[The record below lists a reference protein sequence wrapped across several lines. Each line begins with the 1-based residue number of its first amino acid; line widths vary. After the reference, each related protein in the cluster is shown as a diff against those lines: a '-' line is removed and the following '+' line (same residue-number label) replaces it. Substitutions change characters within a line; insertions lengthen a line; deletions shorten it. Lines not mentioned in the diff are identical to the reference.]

1 MPTSLLS
8 ADTMF
13 PNFKGNETTEEKV
26 NQIQNYLYMLVEQL
40 RYSMANVGKENFN
53 ETEFDDI
60 VNLITEPVYI
70 QLKSETGEIN
80 SSIQATAENLTLRI
94 EGVNTNLGKT
104 NETVATLQA
113 SVNGFNTKVEDLSGK
128 YTSLQQTVNGF
139 NATVGEINGNYSS
152 VTQQVNAI
160 NNKVATHD
168 GKFTEIDTRIGNIKL
183 QVSDGSDGT
192 VSIELIGGGGGSGQ
206 IKLTGEVTF
215 EALEER
221 GYITT
226 GTIDSALS
234 DKGYVTKSALAG
246 NGTTTING
254 GNITTGIIKG
264 VTYYAAGVGDSFVVT
279 DYNHNRSIGGI
290 RYEFVDPDMLY
301 ADKMYLYT
309 SSYFDGYS
317 TWYPS
322 VKIESAGN
330 ISVEAPAGLIYMKAG
345 EYITLSCG
353 GNLTFYVTH
362 YVNYSPVVTT
372 WEFAN
377 GFLYKNGAQ
386 VL

>member
-8 ADTMF
+8 TDTMF

-26 NQIQNYLYMLVEQL
+26 DQIQNYLYMLVEQL

-53 ETEFDDI
+53 ETEFDNI
-60 VNLITEPVYI
+60 VNLITEPVYL
-70 QLKSETGEIN
+70 QLKNETGDIN
-80 SSIQATAENLTLRI
+80 SYVQATAENLSARI
-94 EGVNTNLGKT
+94 TGISDLLG
-104 NETVATLQA
+104 ETQQTTTELTASLSGITA
-113 SVNGFNTKVEDLSGK
+113 SVSDLSGK
-128 YTSLQQTVNGF
+128 YTSLQSTVNGL
-139 NATVGEINGNYSS
+139 TLTSSDNGDTSTITLSANGA
-152 VTQQVNAI
+152 AI
-160 NNKVATHD
+160 TSA
-168 GKFTEIDTRIGNIKL
+168 NITLK
-183 QVSDGSDGT
+183 
-192 VSIELIGGGGGSGQ
+192 
-206 IKLTGEVTF
+206 GEVTF
-215 EALEER
+215 QALQDR

-226 GTIDSALS
+226 GTIDTALS
-234 DKGYVTKSALAG
+234 GKGYVTESALAG

-264 VTYYAAGVGDSFVVT
+264 VTYYAAGVGDSFIVT
-279 DYNHNRSIGGI
+279 DYNHNRPIGGI
-290 RYEFVDPDMLY
+290 RYDFVDPDLLY

-322 VKIESAGN
+322 IKIESAGN
-330 ISVEAPAGLIYMKAG
+330 ISVEASAGLIYMKAG

-377 GFLYKNGAQ
+377 GSLYKNGTK